1 MCARFHRWNWWAVL
15 WLSQKPQFGSEE
27 VALESLPL
35 DERAKDRAFVKL
47 VTKAIDSGKVGR
59 GAAPSKRGKVG
70 CQMPAWCAVGC
81 LHTCLVGVWQQVW
94 SDPLT
99 PKDPKHP
106 DAQPKLPEVC
116 ASHILSIAQHRQ
128 KHRAIVCL
136 THTGA

>member
-1 MCARFHRWNWWAVL
+1 MGGV

-70 CQMPAWCAVGC
+70 V
-81 LHTCLVGVWQQVW
+81 
-94 SDPLT
+94 
-99 PKDPKHP
+99 P
-106 DAQPKLPEVC
+106 DASVVC
-116 ASHILSIAQHRQ
+116 HRVSSHVSGWC
-128 KHRAIVCL
+128 VCVNRCGV
-136 THTGA
+136 TH